1 MVTEDM
7 HEVGARQYE
16 ISDRSEL
23 RIRYGDKWW
32 ETRKKKKSKDI
43 ISSFTLLYMTWS
55 VTRPC
60 FLDIRIPP
68 PVLLVRVLIYRYV
81 HSMSSLHSILM

>member
-1 MVTEDM
+1 MIININSTRGQTRFLMRSTGNLSSRRYLDVVTEDV

-43 ISSFTLLYMTWS
+43 VSSFTLLYMTC
-55 VTRPC
+55 P
-60 FLDIRIPP
+60 
-68 PVLLVRVLIYRYV
+68 
-81 HSMSSLHSILM
+81 